1 MSRLTPLR
9 PEAMSDEQRALY
21 DAILGGKRGPG
32 MRREDGTLIGPFNA
46 MMLNPHVGDRVQ
58 RLGEALRFDISLPR
72 NVIEVATLVVGS
84 HWRAQFEWW
93 AHERLAKQAGVSE
106 GVITAIKRGERPD
119 FSDED
124 EAGAYEVASELYRT
138 QRLSD
143 ASYAKAVESFGE
155 SKLFELIALVGYYS
169 LVSLL
174 LNGFDVPLPDG
185 ETPPFNDR
193 A

>member
-1 MSRLTPLR
+1 MPRLTPVR
-9 PEAMSDEQRALY
+9 PEAMSAAQRELY
-21 DAILGGKRGPG
+21 DAIVGGKRGPG
-32 MRREDGTLIGPFNA
+32 MRSADGTLVGPFNA

-93 AHERLAKQAGVSE
+93 AHERLAKAAGVSE
-106 GVITAIKRGERPD
+106 AVIAAIKRGERPD
-119 FSDED
+119 FSDDD
-124 EAGAYEVASELYRT
+124 EAAAYEVASELYRT

-143 ASYAKAVESFGE
+143 AAYARAVAHFGE
-155 SKLFELIALVGYYS
+155 TKLFELIALVGYYS

-174 LNGFDVPLPDG
+174 LNGFDVPLPEG
-185 ETPPFNDR
+185 QTPPFND
-193 A
+193 

>member
-1 MSRLTPLR
+1 MPRLTPVR
-9 PEAMSDEQRALY
+9 PEAMTDDQQTLY

-32 MRREDGTLIGPFNA
+32 MRREDGALIGPFNA
-46 MMLNPHVGDRVQ
+46 MLLNPHVGDRVQ

-106 GVITAIKRGERPD
+106 AVIAAIKHGERPD
-119 FSDED
+119 FSNAD
-124 EAGAYEVASELYRT
+124 EAGAYDAASELYRT
-138 QRLSD
+138 QRLTE
-143 ASYAKAVESFGE
+143 ASYAKAVQRFGE
-155 SKLFELIALVGYYS
+155 AGVFELIALVGYYS

-174 LNGFDVPLPDG
+174 LNGFDVPLPAG
-185 ETPPFNDR
+185 ETPPFND
-193 A
+193 

>member
-1 MSRLTPLR
+1 MPRLTPLR
-9 PEAMSDEQRALY
+9 PEAMTNDQRTLY

-32 MRREDGTLIGPFNA
+32 MRGEDGALIGPFNA
-46 MMLNPHVGDRVQ
+46 MLLNPHVGDRVQ

-106 GVITAIKRGERPD
+106 TVIAAIKHGERPD
-119 FSDED
+119 FSNDD
-124 EAGAYEVASELYRT
+124 EAGAYDVASELYRT
-138 QRLSD
+138 QRLTD
-143 ASYAKAVESFGE
+143 ASYAKAVQRFGE
-155 SKLFELIALVGYYS
+155 SGVFELIALVGYYS

-174 LNGFDVPLPDG
+174 LNGFDVPLPAG
-185 ETPPFNDR
+185 ETPPFND
-193 A
+193 

>member
-1 MSRLTPLR
+1 MPRLTPLR

-21 DAILGGKRGPG
+21 DAVLGGKRGPG
-32 MRREDGTLIGPFNA
+32 MRNEDGTLKGPFNA
-46 MMLNPHVGDRVQ
+46 MLLNPHVGDRVQ

-93 AHERLAKQAGVSE
+93 AHDRLARQAGVSE
-106 GVITAIKRGERPD
+106 AVIAAIKNGERPE
-119 FSDED
+119 FSDDD

-143 ASYAKAVESFGE
+143 DSYAKAVQRFGE
-155 SKLFELIALVGYYS
+155 PGLFELVALVGYYS

-174 LNGFDVPLPDG
+174 LNGFDVPLPGG
-185 ETPPFNDR
+185 ETPPFNN
-193 A
+193 

>member
-1 MSRLTPLR
+1 MARLTPVR
-9 PEAMSDEQRALY
+9 PEAMTDDQQTLY

-32 MRREDGTLIGPFNA
+32 MRGEDGALIGPFNA
-46 MMLNPHVGDRVQ
+46 MLLNPHVGDRVQ

-106 GVITAIKRGERPD
+106 AVIAAIKHGERPD
-119 FSDED
+119 FSNDD
-124 EAGAYEVASELYRT
+124 EAGAYDAASELYRT
-138 QRLSD
+138 QRLTD
-143 ASYAKAVESFGE
+143 ASYAKAVQRFGE
-155 SKLFELIALVGYYS
+155 PGVFELIALVGYYS

-174 LNGFDVPLPDG
+174 LNGFDVPLPAG
-185 ETPPFNDR
+185 ETPPFND
-193 A
+193 

>member
-1 MSRLTPLR
+1 MPRLTPVR
-9 PEAMSDEQRALY
+9 PEAMSAAQRELY
-21 DAILGGKRGPG
+21 DAIVGGKRGPG
-32 MRREDGTLIGPFNA
+32 MRREDGTLVGPFNA

-93 AHERLAKQAGVSE
+93 AHERLAKAAGVSE
-106 GVITAIKRGERPD
+106 TVIAAIKRGDRPD
-119 FSDED
+119 FSDDD
-124 EAGAYEVASELYRT
+124 EAAAHEVASELYRS

-143 ASYAKAVESFGE
+143 ASYARAVGHFGE
-155 SKLFELIALVGYYS
+155 AKLFELIALVGYYS

-174 LNGFDVPLPDG
+174 LNGFDVPLPEG
-185 ETPPFNDR
+185 QTPPFND
-193 A
+193 

>member
-1 MSRLTPLR
+1 MARLTPLR
-9 PEAMSDEQRALY
+9 PEAMTDDQRTLY

-32 MRREDGTLIGPFNA
+32 MRREDGALIGPFNA

-106 GVITAIKRGERPD
+106 AVIAAIKHGERPD
-119 FSDED
+119 FTNDD
-124 EAGAYEVASELYRT
+124 EAGAYDVASELYRT
-138 QRLSD
+138 QRLTD
-143 ASYAKAVESFGE
+143 ASYAKAVQRFGE
-155 SKLFELIALVGYYS
+155 SGAFELIALVGYYS

-174 LNGFDVPLPDG
+174 LNGFDVPLPAG
-185 ETPPFNDR
+185 ETPPFND
-193 A
+193 

>member
-1 MSRLTPLR
+1 MLRLTPVR
-9 PEAMSDEQRALY
+9 PEAMSDDQRALY

-32 MRREDGTLIGPFNA
+32 MRREDGALVGPFNA
-46 MMLNPHVGDRVQ
+46 MLLNPHVGDRVQ

-106 GVITAIKRGERPD
+106 TIIAAIKRGDRPD
-119 FSDED
+119 FSDDD

-143 ASYAKAVESFGE
+143 ASYARAVERFGE
-155 SKLFELIALVGYYS
+155 ARLFELIALVGYYS

-185 ETPPFNDR
+185 ETPPFND
-193 A
+193 

>member
-1 MSRLTPLR
+1 MARLTPVR
-9 PEAMSDEQRALY
+9 PEAMTDDQRTLY

-32 MRREDGTLIGPFNA
+32 MRREDGALIGPFNA
-46 MMLNPHVGDRVQ
+46 MLLNPHVGDRVQ

-106 GVITAIKRGERPD
+106 AVIAAIKHGERPD
-119 FSDED
+119 FSNDD
-124 EAGAYEVASELYRT
+124 EAGAYDVASELYRT
-138 QRLSD
+138 QRLTD
-143 ASYAKAVESFGE
+143 ASYAKAVQRFGE
-155 SKLFELIALVGYYS
+155 SGVFELIALVGYYS

-174 LNGFDVPLPDG
+174 LNGFDVPLPAG
-185 ETPPFNDR
+185 ETPPFND
-193 A
+193 

>member
-1 MSRLTPLR
+1 MPRLTPLQ

-32 MRREDGTLIGPFNA
+32 MRSEDGTLKGPFNA
-46 MMLNPHVGDRVQ
+46 MLLNPNVGDRVQ

-93 AHERLAKQAGVSE
+93 AHDRLARQAGVSE
-106 GVITAIKRGERPD
+106 AVIAAIKRGERPE

-143 ASYAKAVESFGE
+143 ASYAKAVQRFGE
-155 SKLFELIALVGYYS
+155 SGLFELVALVGYYS

-174 LNGFDVPLPDG
+174 LNGFDVPLPGG
-185 ETPPFNDR
+185 ETPPFND
-193 A
+193 